1 MTVRDAIS
9 LAGGVLEGSDGW
21 RLDAEVLLG
30 HVLGWRRIEIFSRP
44 EQALSPDEEVRYRAL
59 LERRSRH
66 EPVAYITGQREFYG
80 RLFEVGPGVLVP
92 RPESEMLVDIV
103 LAHCREQKHSLRM
116 IDIGTGSGALA
127 ITIALELV
135 RADVWASD
143 ISRLALDWAWC
154 NARRLLPARQGAA
167 PSGGRGC
174 SIEEPA
180 AFAEPSDD
188 TRGWPRECANLHLV
202 HGDCFAQVGGCFDI
216 VVSNPPYLTRDE
228 LAGAMPDVRDW
239 EPVSALVAED
249 NGMAV
254 YRDIIGQLPARLAPH
269 GLAVFEISDTV
280 ARDMHSEARRAGFGC
295 TILPDLAGHQR
306 VAVLKTLSE

>member
-9 LAGGVLEGSDGW
+9 LAGGVLGGADGW

-80 RLFEVGPGVLVP
+80 RPFEVGPGVLVP

-103 LAHCREQKHSLRM
+103 LAHCREQKHDLRM

-127 ITIALELV
+127 VTLALEIPS
-135 RADVWASD
+135 AHVWASD
-143 ISRLALDWAWC
+143 CSVQALGWAWR
-154 NARRLLPARQGAA
+154 NARRLLPVPQGARPA
-167 PSGGRGC
+167 ASA
-174 SIEEPA
+174 EPA
-180 AFAEPSDD
+180 DD
-188 TRGWPRECANLHLV
+188 TRGWTGECANLHLA
-202 HGDCFAQVGGCFDI
+202 HGDCFAQVAGRFDI

-239 EPVSALVAED
+239 EPALALVAED

-280 ARDMHSEARRAGFGC
+280 ARDMHNEARRAGFGC